1 MSLSFRLMIEKRNIT
16 ATKRARGFTL
26 LELLVAIGIFAL
38 ISAIA
43 FGTLIKMLETRDRL
57 DAERVFWRALS
68 LTFLRIEDDLSQ
80 ARNRP
85 VRDIDGLTPINAF
98 IPPPMNTGGLDEPV
112 LEFTRGGAA
121 ITGDGNK
128 SDLQR
133 VGYRLK
139 DGVLQRL
146 VWPALDRAPGG
157 PETKPREMTLLKN
170 VEAFTPTL
178 KDQAPTVP
186 AGSTPPPPSGQPRA
200 IEILI
205 SIKGKGDFKRVFL
218 INN

>member
-1 MSLSFRLMIEKRNIT
+1 MIEKRNIT
-16 ATKRARGFTL
+16 AMKRARGFTL

-57 DAERVFWRALS
+57 DAERIFWRALS

-80 ARNRP
+80 TRNRP
-85 VRDIDGLTPINAF
+85 VRDIDGLTLIPAF
-98 IPPPMNTGGLDEPV
+98 IPPATNTGGQDEPV

-146 VWPALDRAPGG
+146 VWPALDRAPGL
-157 PETKPREMTLLKN
+157 EAKPLEMTLLKN

-178 KDQAPTVP
+178 KDKAPAVP
-186 AGSTPPPPSGQPRA
+186 TGSTPPPPNGQPRA

-205 SIKGKGDFKRVFL
+205 SIKGKGEFKRVFL

>member
-1 MSLSFRLMIEKRNIT
+1 MIEKRNT
-16 ATKRARGFTL
+16 SSTKRARGFTL

-43 FGTLIKMLETRDRL
+43 YGTLINMLTTRDRL

-68 LTFLRIEDDLSQ
+68 LTFLRMEDDLSQ

-85 VRDIDGLTPINAF
+85 VRDIDGLTVINAF
-98 IPPPMNTGGLDEPV
+98 IPPATNAGGLDEPV

-146 VWPALDRAPGG
+146 VWPALDRAPGLQA
-157 PETKPREMTLLKN
+157 KPLEMTLLKN

-178 KDQAPTVP
+178 KDKTPAVPT
-186 AGSTPPPPSGQPRA
+186 GSTPPPSNGQPRA

-205 SIKGKGDFKRVFL
+205 SITGKGEFKRVFL
-218 INN
+218 VNN

>member
-1 MSLSFRLMIEKRNIT
+1 MIEKRNIT

-43 FGTLIKMLETRDRL
+43 YGTLINMLTTRDRL
-57 DAERVFWRALS
+57 DAERVFWRSLS

-80 ARNRP
+80 TRNRP
-85 VRDIDGLTPINAF
+85 VRDIDGLTVINAF
-98 IPPPMNTGGLDEPV
+98 IPPAMNTGGQDEPV
-112 LEFTRGGAA
+112 LEFTRGGTA

-128 SDLQR
+128 SDMQR

-146 VWPALDRAPGG
+146 VWPALDRAPGLQA
-157 PETKPREMTLLKN
+157 KPLEMTLLKN
-170 VEAFTPTL
+170 VEQFTATL
-178 KDQAPTVP
+178 KDKAPAVP
-186 AGSTPPPPSGQPRA
+186 TGSTPPPSNGQPRA

-205 SIKGKGDFKRVFL
+205 SITGKGEFKRIFL
-218 INN
+218 INS